1 MKVEQTERFSLNEEL
16 HSLEKEDLC
25 DLLQDIL
32 EKKPEIFELI
42 LEWFKEKQET
52 PPKKGT
58 QKTSINDE
66 LLMEYWNDAKE
77 IISDFNEYGGGSEDD
92 EEEACSHLN
101 RISDLTKEG
110 DTSTAAKFKFLDN
123 AFKEYN
129 YENSGLED
137 AMMDV
142 FFEICRTNEEWEYL
156 VKKLDEHPSDWRKKL
171 IMDIHK
177 EHLHNDK
184 AYLEERMKKLHYGM
198 DYWDLAA
205 FYIEKEEM
213 DKALEFAE
221 KGLLKGE
228 GRLTELFQF
237 LADHFAKKG
246 DTANLERIVHTALAK
261 GDEEKPMLD
270 ILFEYYRAQG
280 NYEKAKGALLK
291 SFEFTGNNAYYAE
304 YNRMKEFLKDS
315 EWEQIEPKVFKEIKD
330 KNIREYLR
338 ICLDKNMKK
347 DVVDIILSSPSPRS
361 NMGFVLENGFDDFA
375 DNLKEEYPERI
386 IQYYMQKAHGKTKG
400 GSRKTY
406 GTAARYLAKVKDI
419 YTDILKDESK
429 WIQSFSAFKA
439 EFKNRPAFL
448 EAAKQ
453 L

>member
-1 MKVEQTERFSLNEEL
+1 MRKDNSRKVEQTERFSIDEEL
-16 HSLEKEDLC
+16 HALDKEELF

-32 EKKPEIFELI
+32 EEKPEIFELI
-42 LEWFKEKQET
+42 LEWFKEKQNTAPE
-52 PPKKGT
+52 KVT

-66 LLMEYWNDAKE
+66 LFMEYWNDARE
-77 IISDFNEYGGGSEDD
+77 IISDFNEYGGGSEED
-92 EEEACSHLN
+92 EEEACSHLD
-101 RISDLTKEG
+101 RISDLINEG
-110 DTSTAAKFKFLDN
+110 NISTAAKVKFLDD
-123 AFKEYN
+123 AFEEYN

-142 FFEICRTNEEWEYL
+142 FFEICQTNEEWEYL
-156 VKKLDEHPSDWRKKL
+156 VKKLDGHPSDWRKKL
-171 IMDIHK
+171 IMDIQK
-177 EHLHNDK
+177 KYLHDDK
-184 AYLEERMKKLHYGM
+184 AYLDERMKKLHYGM

-205 FYIEKEEM
+205 FYIEKGET
-213 DKALEFAE
+213 DKALETAE

-246 DTANLERIVHTALAK
+246 DTANLERIVHTALEK

-270 ILFEYYRAQG
+270 IIFEYYRAQG

-291 SFEFTGNNAYYAE
+291 SFE
-304 YNRMKEFLKDS
+304 
-315 EWEQIEPKVFKEIKD
+315 
-330 KNIREYLR
+330 YLR

-347 DVVDIILSSPSPRS
+347 NVVEIILSSLSPGS
-361 NMGFVLENGFDDFA
+361 NTGFVLENDFDVFA

-439 EFKNRPAFL
+439 EFKNRPTFL
-448 EAAKQ
+448 EAVKDLSKIQ
-453 L
+453 NPLDLI